1 MAQDYGD
8 RRLEPPDGELV
19 ALAQAGNRDSVQT
32 LLERYERR
40 LMAVIVGMVR
50 NPEDAKE
57 ILQETFVRAFRSL
70 EGFKGESSFYTW
82 IYRIAMNL
90 AIDHQRRGGKRPL
103 VEFDEAVGV
112 KEDAVG
118 DGSANLGIDPFK
130 SMRSREL
137 GKKIF
142 EAIESLTPD
151 HRAVILLREID
162 GLSYEE
168 ISDVL
173 DCSLGT
179 VMSRLH
185 YARKKLQS
193 RLQEM
198 L

>member
-8 RRLEPPDGELV
+8 RRVEPADGELV
-19 ALAQAGNRDSVQT
+19 AQAQAGDREAVGQ

-40 LMAVIVGMVR
+40 LLSVIVGMVR
-50 NPEDAKE
+50 NPEDARE

-70 EGFKGESSFYTW
+70 DHFKGESSFYTW

-103 VEFDEAVGV
+103 VEFDEGVGV

-118 DGSANLGIDPFK
+118 DGSAHLGIDPFK
-130 SMRSREL
+130 SVRSREL
-137 GKKIF
+137 GSKIF

-173 DCSLGT
+173 ECSLGT

>member
-1 MAQDYGD
+1 ME
-8 RRLEPPDGELV
+8 LEDAELV
-19 ALAQAGNRDSVQT
+19 ARAQAGDRDAVQT

-40 LMAVIVGMVR
+40 LLNVLVAMVR
-50 NPEDAKE
+50 NPEDARE
-57 ILQETFVRAFRSL
+57 LLQETFVRAFRNL
-70 EGFKGESSFYTW
+70 DGFKGESSFYTW

-103 VEFDEAVGV
+103 VEFDDGVGL

-118 DGSANLGIDPFK
+118 EGSASLGVDPFRNV
-130 SMRSREL
+130 RSREL
-137 GKKIF
+137 GRKIF
-142 EAIESLTPD
+142 RAIESLTPD

-168 ISDVL
+168 ISEVL
-173 DCSLGT
+173 GCSLGT

>member
-1 MAQDYGD
+1 MAQDHGD
-8 RRLEPPDGELV
+8 RRSDPPDSELV
-19 ALAQAGNRDSVQT
+19 AQAQAGNRDAVQT

-40 LMAVIVGMVR
+40 LLAVIVGMVR

-103 VEFDEAVGV
+103 VEFDETIGV

-118 DGSANLGIDPFK
+118 EGSAILGIDPFK
-130 SMRSREL
+130 SVRSREL
-137 GKKIF
+137 GRKIF

-168 ISDVL
+168 ISEVL

>member
-1 MAQDYGD
+1 MGHDGD
-8 RRLEPPDGELV
+8 RRLHPPDDELV
-19 ALAQAGNRDSVQT
+19 AQAQTGDRAAVQT

-40 LMAVIVGMVR
+40 LLAVLLGMVR
-50 NPEDAKE
+50 NPEDARE
-57 ILQETFVRAFRSL
+57 ILQETFVRAFRNI

-90 AIDHQRRGGKRPL
+90 AIDHQRRGAKRPL
-103 VEFDEAVGV
+103 VEFDESVGV

-118 DGSANLGIDPFK
+118 DGSAILGTDPFK
-130 SMRSREL
+130 SVRSREL
-137 GKKIF
+137 GRKIF

-168 ISDVL
+168 ISVAL

>member
-1 MAQDYGD
+1 MARDYGD
-8 RRLEPPDGELV
+8 KRVEPADGELV
-19 ALAQAGNRDSVQT
+19 AQAQAGDRDAVQQ

-40 LMAVIVGMVR
+40 LLSVIIGMVR
-50 NPEDAKE
+50 NPEDARE
-57 ILQETFVRAFRSL
+57 ILQETFVRAFRNL
-70 EGFKGESSFYTW
+70 DGFKGESSFYTW

-90 AIDHQRRGGKRPL
+90 AIDHQRRGNKRPL
-103 VEFDEAVGV
+103 VEFDDTVGM

-118 DGSANLGIDPFK
+118 EGSATLGIDPFK
-130 SMRSREL
+130 SVRSREL

-168 ISDVL
+168 ISEVL

>member
-1 MAQDYGD
+1 MKSSS
-8 RRLEPPDGELV
+8 R
-19 ALAQAGNRDSVQT
+19 S
-32 LLERYERR
+32 
-40 LMAVIVGMVR
+40 
-50 NPEDAKE
+50 
-57 ILQETFVRAFRSL
+57 RAFLFLSL
-70 EGFKGESSFYTW
+70 SLSLSMACGGQEKHVKSPGALGKLSPP
-82 IYRIAMNL
+82 L
-90 AIDHQRRGGKRPL
+90 AKA
-103 VEFDEAVGV
+103 F

-118 DGSANLGIDPFK
+118 EGSATLGIDPFK
-130 SMRSREL
+130 SVRSREL
-137 GKKIF
+137 GRKIF

-168 ISDVL
+168 ISEVL
-173 DCSLGT
+173 ECSLGT